1 LEFKYHLQKISH
13 NPIEWDFFHSELDK
27 LSIQALYNHAS
38 AVLMGGDGEST
49 ELARK
54 LFKVYRDRVTDL
66 FSLCIPEQIEKMG
79 RTPIIEAND
88 VPLRDVTAFI
98 HLKGKPSIFL
108 FQSMDKTTA
117 RTWMTN
123 LTGGIELQGGDG
135 GVGDGMAE
143 SLNIATGRSL
153 PGFSVPY
160 GPHDIS
166 IPFTVYS
173 DGLTLKSP
181 NSPMIIENLESDNTK
196 ITLGIM
202 VLKPYEEK

>member
-1 LEFKYHLQKISH
+1 MEFKYRLDKISY
-13 NPIEWDFFHSELDK
+13 NPIEWEYFQSELDK
-27 LSIQALYNHAS
+27 LSIQALYNHSS
-38 AVLMGGDGEST
+38 AVLLGGDSGST
-49 ELARK
+49 DLAKK
-54 LFKVYRDRVTDL
+54 LFKVFRDRVTDL
-66 FSLCIPEQIEKMG
+66 FSLCIPEKIEEMG
-79 RTPIIEAND
+79 RSPSVETNE
-88 VPLRDVTAFI
+88 VLLRDVTAFI

-123 LTGGIELQGGDG
+123 LTGGVEVDDEDG

-153 PGFSVPY
+153 PGFTVPY

-173 DGLTLKSP
+173 EGLTIKSP
-181 NSPMIIENLESDNTK
+181 GSPIVIENLESDGTK
-196 ITLGIM
+196 ITLGIL
-202 VLKPYEEK
+202 VLKPYDGK